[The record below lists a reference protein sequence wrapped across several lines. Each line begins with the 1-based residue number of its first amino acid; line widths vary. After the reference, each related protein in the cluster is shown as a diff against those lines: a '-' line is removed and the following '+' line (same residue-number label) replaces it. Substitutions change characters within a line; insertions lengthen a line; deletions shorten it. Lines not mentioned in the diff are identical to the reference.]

1 MQSDFHHLVFVDA
14 STLINFLRI
23 DRLDLLT
30 ECWTKLSIVEEV
42 LSEIVDSD
50 QLAILQKAL
59 DAESIN
65 IYRVTDLNDIELG
78 TTLYDKHGLGRGEAF
93 SFVAAKRE
101 KATLAIDDGRAIKQA
116 SRHVPGVPILKTPD
130 MVVRAIRLSRLTISE
145 ADAIK
150 SEWAVK
156 YRFRL
161 AFESFSE
168 LC

>member
-23 DRLDLLT
+23 DRLELLT
-30 ECWTKLSIVEEV
+30 KCWTKLSIVEEV
-42 LSEIVDSD
+42 LLEITDPD

-59 DAESIN
+59 DAEDIS
-65 IYRVTDLNDIELG
+65 IYRVTGLSDIELG
-78 TTLYDKHGLGRGEAF
+78 TTLYDKHGLGRGESF

-101 KATLAIDDGRAIKQA
+101 KASLAIDDVRAIKQA
-116 SRHVPGVPILKTPD
+116 LRHVPGVPILKTPD
-130 MVVRAIRLSRLTISE
+130 LLVQAIRLSRLTVSE

-150 SEWAVK
+150 DEWAVK

-161 AFESFSE
+161 TFESFSE